1 MLRRL
6 ASMALHFYNLYC
18 CLEVEHFNSTVMQ
31 KSLNLTSKFQ
41 MLVEG
46 KLQTNGPRR
55 PYPRGPAL
63 HYPSLEKEEEE
74 EVKEGNNSEQMSS
87 RLSQTMAQVFGK

>member
-1 MLRRL
+1 MLDMLRRL

-18 CLEVEHFNSTVMQ
+18 CLEVEHFNSTLMQ

-41 MLVEG
+41 MFFVG

-74 EVKEGNNSEQMSS
+74 EGNNSEQMS
-87 RLSQTMAQVFGK
+87 SQTMAQVFGK